1 VGQFCTPNHKRFLN
15 TLLLRY
21 QTALARGFGDEV
33 KLPVLAK
40 LMLAERFM
48 SRLFD
53 QIASAAA
60 RHPEGRCE
68 DLVALEGIA
77 SEEKAGPKA
86 RRNGLKVSE
95 KDAKLAIVTPE
106 KESATLTEWKA
117 ADA

>member
-1 VGQFCTPNHKRFLN
+1 MN
-15 TLLLRY
+15 TLMLRH

-60 RHPEGRCE
+60 RSPDGRCAE
-68 DLVALEGIA
+68 LTALEGV
-77 SEEKAGPKA
+77 KTRK
-86 RRNGLKVSE
+86 
-95 KDAKLAIVTPE
+95 
-106 KESATLTEWKA
+106 
-117 ADA
+117 